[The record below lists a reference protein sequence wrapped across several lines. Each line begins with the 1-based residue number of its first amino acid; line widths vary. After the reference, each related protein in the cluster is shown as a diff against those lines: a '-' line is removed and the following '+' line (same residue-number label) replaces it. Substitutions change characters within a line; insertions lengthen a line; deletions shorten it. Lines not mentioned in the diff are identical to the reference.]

1 MGRWSVSSFLCLS
14 RSAPLSKISF
24 IILLLSR
31 TDANRF
37 GQAYLEKFGWDAS
50 KGLGASGEGR
60 TSAIKAT
67 QKLDMLG
74 IGMQHQ
80 KDPNGIA
87 WRQNRDFENLLRR
100 LNEGDTSAVAGPF
113 HKAREEESLKGW
125 REGGERPSTSETEDL
140 QKMNEEDDVVVAK
153 KEKKKKKKEKKKRR
167 TAEALEGEDPL
178 DKKRRKKRKKIMDG
192 DDDDHAA
199 ASDDESEPPL
209 APPCPPESPAQQ
221 KEEPGS
227 VPPMT
232 AVTAPVPIRAPYV
245 ASHIPRIFLFFFQT
259 GGLITYILIFPQ
271 PQPAHT
277 PRPHHRGQT
286 HGGVKF
292 DCARRDPRHPV
303 VLFHFFPFLPL
314 PLRRHHSFVHPH
326 PCRRARAVTNLD
338 DIVAVCRRLLQGEAQ
353 RKDAQRAAARHWRQC
368 IYAYMERGR

>member
-1 MGRWSVSSFLCLS
+1 MVSILLS
-14 RSAPLSKISF
+14 LSLARLPSAKISF
-24 IILLLSR
+24 LILLHSR

-100 LNEGDTSAVAGPF
+100 LNEGGTSAVAGPF
-113 HKAREEESLKGW
+113 HNAREEESLKGW
-125 REGGERPSTSETEDL
+125 GEGGEQSSTSETGDL
-140 QKMNEEDDVVVAK
+140 QRMNEEDEVVVAK
-153 KEKKKKKKEKKKRR
+153 KEKKKGRKEKKKRK
-167 TAEALEGEDPL
+167 TAEALEEEDPL
-178 DKKRRKKRKKIMDG
+178 DKKRRKKRKKLKDG
-192 DDDDHAA
+192 DDDDHAV

-209 APPCPPESPAQQ
+209 APPCPPESSAQQ

-245 ASHIPRIFLFFFQT
+245 ASHIPRTFFFSDRRAD
-259 GGLITYILIFPQ
+259 TYISQ

-303 VLFHFFPFLPL
+303 LFHFFPFLPL
-314 PLRRHHSFVHPH
+314 PLHRHHSFLHPH
-326 PCRRARAVTNLD
+326 PCWRARAITNLD
-338 DIVAVCRRLLQGEAQ
+338 DIVAVCWRLLQGEAQ
-353 RKDAQRAAARHWRQC
+353 CKDAQRAAARYWRQC
-368 IYAYMERGR
+368 IYSYMGRGR

>member
-140 QKMNEEDDVVVAK
+140 QKMNEEDEVVVAK
-153 KEKKKKKKEKKKRR
+153 KEKKKEKKKRK

-178 DKKRRKKRKKIMDG
+178 DKKRRKKRKKLMDG
-192 DDDDHAA
+192 DDDDHAV

-232 AVTAPVPIRAPYV
+232 AITAPVPIRAPYV
-245 ASHIPRIFLFFFQT
+245 ASHIPRIYIFQT
-259 GGLITYILIFPQ
+259 GGLIRTFVPNFPTAAR
-271 PQPAHT
+271 AHT
-277 PRPHHRGQT
+277 ALASSRPNAWRRQIRLRSPRSS
-286 HGGVKF
+286 
-292 DCARRDPRHPV
+292 ASRR
-303 VLFHFFPFLPL
+303 PL
-314 PLRRHHSFVHPH
+314 PLLPFP
-326 PCRRARAVTNLD
+326 PVTPPPPS
-338 DIVAVCRRLLQGEAQ
+338 LLRSPPPLLES
-353 RKDAQRAAARHWRQC
+353 KSH
-368 IYAYMERGR
+368 YKP